1 LTVETN
7 LQEASLKQI
16 FKEAEKNHARKI
28 IILGDNEIK
37 TKVVK
42 IKDQKTGT
50 EVTKTIAELSVQDL
64 I

>member
-16 FKEAEKNHARKI
+16 FKEAKKNHARKI

>member
-1 LTVETN
+1 
-7 LQEASLKQI
+7 
-16 FKEAEKNHARKI
+16 
-28 IILGDNEIK
+28 LGDNEIK

-50 EVTKTIAELSVQDL
+50 EVTKPIAELSVQDL